1 MHYDYSLIHM
11 TNTLESLDTMYSII
25 CLKATRL
32 SLLLNGTKCYLDG
45 KYMLCLSQDD
55 TLSVGGGQYEA
66 LNLHF
71 QPYFY
76 NVNLNHNVIGLSMYE
91 EMRSRYGY
99 PDFHLFRQRDDSFT
113 GILPLSEEEYE
124 MARRQFLLAA
134 QHIDNHPTDK
144 MWSCNARSNMIS
156 ILRIAEGAYQ
166 GDAVHNG
173 NDILRYIR
181 EHVGEEITLAA
192 LCQHFHTN
200 RTSLTRLIKEQTGM
214 SPMQYVLEERFNQ
227 SRPDLLFTLVPI
239 DDLAGK

>member
-1 MHYDYSLIHM
+1 
-11 TNTLESLDTMYSII
+11 MYSII

-32 SLLLNGTKCYLDG
+32 SIILNGTKCYLDG

-91 EMRSRYGY
+91 EMRSRFGY
-99 PDFHLFRQRDDSFT
+99 PDFHVFRRRDDSFM
-113 GILPLSEEEYE
+113 GILPLNDEEYE
-124 MARRQFLLAA
+124 MAHHQLLLAS
-134 QHIDNHPTDK
+134 QHIDNNPTDK

-156 ILRIAEGAYQ
+156 ILRIADGAYQ
-166 GDAVHNG
+166 GEAVHDG
-173 NDILRYIR
+173 SDILRYIR
-181 EHVGEEITLAA
+181 EHVSEEITLTT
-192 LCQHFHTN
+192 LCQRFHTN

-214 SPMQYVLEERFNQ
+214 TPMQYVMEERLNQ
-227 SRPDLLFTLVPI
+227 SRPDLLFTMVSVQELSEKYGFTDVNY
-239 DDLAGK
+239 